1 MGFVEHGVLSES
13 TKYFFTPSDL
23 ARNLFFYITRC
34 GHYFCDNA
42 YAFSGTSDVGKLSA
56 RRTFL
61 LFYVRSGTMELRLDG
76 SLYKA
81 SSDHAVLIDCRRP
94 HEYRALNDT
103 EFIWI
108 HFDGANSHEF
118 YKQIVQLRGKV
129 FPVRDGGN
137 LYYAASELV
146 QDSGRTG
153 GLSEI
158 ARSQHLYAILCQLLI
173 PHMAGDTRAISPV
186 AQAMEFIRLHLGER
200 ITIGQLAGYVGLS
213 PSHFTRLFRNAT
225 ALSPYE
231 YILLQRLD
239 RAKLLLLTTSFAVKE
254 IAYAV
259 GYTNETSFT
268 AAFTQKVG
276 TSPRA
281 YRKLVNFIDL

>member
-1 MGFVEHGVLSES
+1 MGFGEPGVRSES
-13 TKYFFTPSDL
+13 TKFFFTPSDL
-23 ARNLFFYITRC
+23 ARSLFFYITRC
-34 GHYFCDNA
+34 GHYFCDSE
-42 YAFSGTSDVGKLSA
+42 YAFSGSSDVGRLTA

-76 SLYKA
+76 RVYKA
-81 SSDHAVLIDCRRP
+81 GSDHAVLIDCRKP
-94 HEYRALNDT
+94 HEYRALSEL

-108 HFDGANSHEF
+108 HFDGANAQEF
-118 YKQIVQLRGKV
+118 YEQIVRLRGKV
-129 FPVRDGGN
+129 FPTRDGGS

-146 QDSGRTG
+146 QDCGRTG

-158 ARSQHLYAILCQLLI
+158 SRSQHLYAILCQLLI
-173 PHMAGDTRAISPV
+173 PHMVGDARAISPV
-186 AQAMEFIRLHLGER
+186 AQAMEFIKLHLGER
-200 ITIGQLAGYVGLS
+200 MTIEQIANHVGLS
-213 PSHFTRLFRNAT
+213 PSHFTRLFRGAT
-225 ALSPYE
+225 ALPPYE
-231 YILLQRLD
+231 YILLQRMD

-259 GYTNETSFT
+259 GYANETSFT

-281 YRKLVNFIDL
+281 YRKLVNFIDV